1 MDEKGTHFLSGKR
14 IIVAG
19 AGIAGLSFVRAM
31 EQNWPTGMAP
41 PRITVYERDAR
52 HLPGNRGNY
61 SLGLRSDSHSGG
73 LQALQKL
80 GLIDEIY
87 NARIPGSTGAM
98 EIRDANWDTII
109 KVKKES
115 TPPDGLPIDHM
126 RITRNNL
133 RECLVQSIS
142 DRVDFNWGT
151 SCVTAATLKDG
162 SAEVALDDG
171 SISVCDLLVIA
182 DGASSKLRRCLRPD
196 DDLKYAGA
204 VIIGGNA
211 TFPDGLPQKL
221 REASGPVIGGNGRAL
236 VCFQLDD
243 KSMVWFLTRRSTEPR
258 QPMKGE
264 EAMAIRDEILAEV
277 LSEGDVF
284 VEPFNSIVR
293 ATDPSSWRIFNAMD
307 KQPKPYDGGPY
318 IFLGDSSHAVSP
330 FAGNGANLALMD
342 GLAAVDLCRACSV
355 GSGMEQF
362 ERASFPRAK
371 KSIGISHM
379 VVRLAHATGLL
390 YWLATMFLRL
400 LNMFSR

>member
-1 MDEKGTHFLSGKR
+1 MEEEGTHFLSRKH

-19 AGIAGLSFVRAM
+19 AGIAGLSFIRAM
-31 EQNWPTGMAP
+31 EQHWPTEMTS
-41 PRITVYERDAR
+41 PRITVYERDPR
-52 HLPGNRGNY
+52 HLPGDRGNY

-80 GLIDEIY
+80 GLIDETF

-98 EIRDANWDTII
+98 EIRDANWNTII
-109 KVKKES
+109 KVKKDS

-142 DRVDFNWGT
+142 DKVEFNWGV

-171 SISVCDLLVIA
+171 SITACDLLVVA
-182 DGASSKLRRCLRPD
+182 DGASSKLRRCLRPN
-196 DDLKYAGA
+196 DDLNYAGA

-211 TFPDGLPQKL
+211 TFSDGPPQKL

-243 KSMVWFLTRRSTEPR
+243 KSMVWFLTRRSNEPR

-264 EAMAIRDEILAEV
+264 EALAIRNEILAEV

-284 VEPFNSIVR
+284 AEPFNSIVR
-293 ATDPSSWRIFNAMD
+293 ATDPASWRIFNAMD

-342 GLAAVDLCRACSV
+342 GLLAADLCRASSV
-355 GSGMEQF
+355 ASAMEHF
-362 ERASFPRAK
+362 ERTSFPRAK

-379 VVRLAHATGLL
+379 VIRLAHSTGVLF
-390 YWLATMFLRL
+390 WLATMFLRF